1 VAAKGGVP
9 VVPISLIGTGNLMP
23 NGLEWSLRPGCVKV
37 VIHRPLQ
44 GSNADQLCE
53 ESRAVIADSLVKHGL
68 SVH

>member
-37 VIHRPLQ
+37 VMQI
-44 GSNADQLCE
+44 NY
-53 ESRAVIADSLVKHGL
+53 VKNRGL
-68 SVH
+68 SLLTLL